1 MKAAACTSILRPMA
15 AMTMQDSH
23 MNART
28 GVVCDW
34 LASFSLQPDGAHVA
48 LVIAIPGRARP
59 LSLQTLVCLDAGTD
73 PEVAVRKYAQHVID
87 DSDFS
92 ALA

>member
-1 MKAAACTSILRPMA
+1 MA
-15 AMTMQDSH
+15 VTTIQDSH
-23 MNART
+23 KNART

-34 LASFSLQPDGAHVA
+34 SASFDLQSDGAHVA

-59 LSLQTLVCLDAGTD
+59 LSLQTLLCFDPTNTDATS
-73 PEVAVRKYAQHVID
+73 AVRKYAQHVID

-92 ALA
+92 AVA